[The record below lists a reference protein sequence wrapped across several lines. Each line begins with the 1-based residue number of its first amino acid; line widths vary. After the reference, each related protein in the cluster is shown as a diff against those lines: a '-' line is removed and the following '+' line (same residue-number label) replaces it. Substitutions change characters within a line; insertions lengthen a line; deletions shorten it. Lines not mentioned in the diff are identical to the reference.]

1 MIPAARQ
8 EDVEHLG
15 VAELPADPLTEAVGD
30 APCTPRPA
38 ELGQAGLVLRDD
50 SDAYQL
56 TELGGA
62 LGAALKP
69 LDARARRWSQEQAE

>member
-1 MIPAARQ
+1 MSSTWASLNSPQIRSQRPS
-8 EDVEHLG
+8 G
-15 VAELPADPLTEAVGD
+15 T
-30 APCTPRPA
+30 CTPRPA

-69 LDARARRWSQEQAE
+69 LDVRARRWSQEQAE